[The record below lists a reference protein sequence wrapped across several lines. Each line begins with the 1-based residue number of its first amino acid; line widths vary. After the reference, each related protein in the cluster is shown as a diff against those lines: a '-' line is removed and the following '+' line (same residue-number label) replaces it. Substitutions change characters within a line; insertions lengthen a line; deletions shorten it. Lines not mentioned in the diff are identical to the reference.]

1 MLKPLFAFAALVTA
15 SALLVPTASQAATS
29 HSVRVSYA
37 DLNLASDNGRGILE
51 RRMSFAAKTVC
62 EIEDSRDLALA
73 SATRL
78 CRNDA
83 IESGRPAF
91 EAAVAAARR
100 GTVEVLGA
108 SALIITAR

>member
-37 DLNLASDNGRGILE
+37 DLNLASDAGRGTLE
-51 RRMSFAAKTVC
+51 RRISYAAKTVC
-62 EIEDSRDLALA
+62 EIEDSRELALA

-83 IESGRPAF
+83 IESGRPSF
-91 EAAVAAARR
+91 EAAVSAARR
-100 GTVEVLGA
+100 GMVTVGA
-108 SALIITAR
+108 AALIVTAP

>member
-29 HSVRVSYA
+29 NSVRVSYA
-37 DLNLASDNGRGILE
+37 DLNLASDVGRGSLE
-51 RRMSFAAKTVC
+51 RRISYAAKTVC
-62 EIEDSRDLALA
+62 EIEDSRELALA

-83 IESGRPAF
+83 IDGARPAF

-100 GTVEVLGA
+100 GTVEVLST
-108 SALIITAR
+108 SALIVTAR